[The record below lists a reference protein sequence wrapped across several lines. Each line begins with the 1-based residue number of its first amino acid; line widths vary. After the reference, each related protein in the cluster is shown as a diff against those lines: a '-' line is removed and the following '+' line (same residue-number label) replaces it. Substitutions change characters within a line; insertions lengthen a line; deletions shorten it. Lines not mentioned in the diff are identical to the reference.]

1 MNLENLK
8 PSQRIIQLIAG
19 YISGSLSAE
28 ESVEL
33 KNWTNQSAANALL
46 FEELTNAAYR
56 SEMLKKWKTEET
68 EESLLRLK
76 SRLPQKRKIWWP
88 YAAAVTVAC
97 LLGITYYQLQVTE
110 QPVQQKIVQEI
121 RPGSDRATL
130 TLASGEK
137 IDLANAAKGRLAQQA
152 NVLIQKTADGR
163 LLYSNEDR
171 TAKSI
176 QATLAYNTVSTP
188 MGGQFQ
194 LQLPDGTKVWL
205 NAASSLKYPASF
217 NGLEDRQVELNGEA
231 YFEVAHDKTHPFI
244 VKTTDQTI
252 KVLGTHFNVNS
263 YADEQKTITTLEQ
276 GKIQVSHGNKIKIVM
291 PGERAVTA
299 NEALVIEEAN
309 LETALAWKNGELLF
323 KNADIQT
330 IMRQVSRWYNVTIK
344 YEGAIPKRTFT
355 GGMPRN
361 ADLSA
366 LLKVLAL
373 NDIHFEINGRV
384 ITVKP

>member
-88 YAAAVTVAC
+88 YAAAVTIAC

>member
-1 MNLENLK
+1 MNLKNLK
-8 PSQRIIQLIAG
+8 PSQRIIQLISG
-19 YISGSLSAE
+19 YISGSLSDD

-33 KNWTNQSAANALL
+33 KNWANQSAANTLL
-46 FEELTNAAYR
+46 FEELTNTDYR
-56 SEMLKKWKTEET
+56 SEMLKQWKTEET

-76 SRLPQKRKIWWP
+76 SRLTKRRRIWWP
-88 YAAAVTVAC
+88 YAAAATVAC
-97 LLGITYYQLQVTE
+97 LLGITYYQLQVDKL
-110 QPVQQKIVQEI
+110 PVQQNIVQEI

-163 LLYSNEDR
+163 LLYSDEDR
-171 TAKSI
+171 TAKST

-217 NGLEDRQVELNGEA
+217 NGLGDRQVELNGEA

-263 YADEQKTITTLEQ
+263 YADEHKTTTTLEQ
-276 GKIQVSHGNKIKIVM
+276 GKIQVSHGNKTKIVR

-330 IMRQVSRWYNVTIK
+330 IMRQVGRWYNVTVK

-373 NDIHFEINGRV
+373 NDIHFEVNGRV